1 MTENINVKADE
12 VKAPQ
17 TYRRLVMLAGLAS
30 VATATTLIAVKAI
43 IWFYSGS
50 TSIFASLTD
59 SMFDALASFINLLA
73 LRYSLTPPDRDHR
86 YGHYKSQSLASLA
99 QAAFIGGSAVLL
111 ILHGINR
118 FENPQVVAHVDLAIY
133 VSIIAMVLTLALV
146 LFQSFVFKR
155 TQSEAIGADRFHYLS
170 DIVLNLGVLLA
181 LILSQQGFLWADG
194 LFAALIGLFILKGA
208 WSIGSH
214 AVDTLL
220 DKSLS
225 GPEMLEITKTITSV
239 PGVISMHD
247 LKTHRAGP
255 KVFIQCHVVLRGCM
269 KVCQAHRLV
278 NEVESKLEKL
288 FPESEITIHM
298 EPDIPETYADVVFK
312 D

>member
-1 MTENINVKADE
+1 MAEHTDNIQREFSK
-12 VKAPQ
+12 K
-17 TYRRLVMLAGLAS
+17 YRSLVMLAGLAS
-30 VATATTLIAVKAI
+30 VATAVVLITVKAI

-73 LRYSLTPPDRDHR
+73 LRYSLTPPDNDHR
-86 YGHYKSQSLASLA
+86 FGHYKSQSLASLA

-118 FENPQVVAHVDLAIY
+118 FKYPQVVEHVDLAIY
-133 VSIIAMVLTLALV
+133 VSIIAMVFTLALV
-146 LFQSFVFKR
+146 LFQSFVFRR

-170 DIVLNLGVLLA
+170 DIGLNLGVLIA
-181 LILSQQGFLWADG
+181 LVLSQQGYLWADG
-194 LFAALIGLFILKGA
+194 LFAAIIGLFILKGA

-214 AVDTLL
+214 AIDTLL

-225 GPEMLEITKTITSV
+225 ATEMLKISQTINSV
-239 PGVISMHD
+239 PGIISVHD

-255 KVFIQCHVVLRGCM
+255 KVFIQCHVVLKGCM
-269 KVCQAHRLV
+269 KVCQAHRIV
-278 NEVESKLEKL
+278 NEVEYKLEKL
-288 FPESEITIHM
+288 FSETEITIHM
-298 EPDIPETYADVVFK
+298 EPDIPETYETVVFK
-312 D
+312 S